1 MLHPFFNKEW
11 LNSFKINEYDKKE
24 HDPIDDHIPGW
35 VHPNRIKLLNFRAAG
50 IGSFWEA
57 MSQEYGFYHWDPT
70 ADQDLVEFCLRLPE
84 SYFARNGGRNL
95 VRRAFDGKIPDD
107 VLYKKLKG
115 QQSSDWMQRF
125 ALEKD
130 RWKELFA
137 GLPDDHPAHKYINA
151 NEFVKLIEVYDSEG
165 TPKKGIK
172 TALVSGMLAR
182 VAGLVYVSGE
192 QASRT

>member
-1 MLHPFFNKEW
+1 
-11 LNSFKINEYDKKE
+11 
-24 HDPIDDHIPGW
+24 
-35 VHPNRIKLLNFRAAG
+35 
-50 IGSFWEA
+50 
-57 MSQEYGFYHWDPT
+57 
-70 ADQDLVEFCLRLPE
+70 
-84 SYFARNGGRNL
+84 L
-95 VRRAFDGKIPDD
+95 VRRAFDGKIPDE

-125 ALEKD
+125 TLVKD
-130 RWKELFA
+130 HWKELFA

-182 VAGLVYVSGE
+182 VAGLVYGCMIFGRLFFSKKKLSGQKHTSKRHSPGQSPTLRCE
-192 QASRT
+192 ASLSLLTHHPRSGNNSAYNINHKIDRE